1 MQTSGYILLGKSYS
15 MENSLQMMAGI
26 SYNLTTSR
34 IKSIS
39 KGEFC
44 HNDESF
50 SGVLR
55 KGISTKMV
63 FLL

>member
-1 MQTSGYILLGKSYS
+1 